1 MHVKTMIVD
10 ERVVLTGS
18 VNMTHNGLENNKEHL
33 YRITVPTAVAAV
45 VEDFDATWAGAEPVT
60 TEYVDAALAK
70 SAEKAAKAKE
80 KLRSKS
86 VSRSLSRELGGA
98 ASSTAADSG

>member
-1 MHVKTMIVD
+1 MIVD

-60 TEYVDAALAK
+60 AELMEKALEK
-70 SAEKAAKAKE
+70 SAEKAERAKE
-80 KLRSKS
+80 KSRSKS

-98 ASSTAADSG
+98 VSRTAADNG

>member
-1 MHVKTMIVD
+1 MIVD

-45 VEDFDATWAGAEPVT
+45 VEDFDATWADAVPVT
-60 TEYVDAALAK
+60 EEYVEAALAK
-70 SAEKAAKAKE
+70 SVAKAAKTKE
-80 KLRSKS
+80 SRRSKS
-86 VSRSLSRELGGA
+86 VNRSLSQELGGA
-98 ASSTAADSG
+98 VLSTAAEDG